1 MNIFKKEIIRNLSA
15 TIFSFALLFPT
26 AVKFAHTFEG
36 HEHKACTEF
45 STHIHKKQL
54 DCSICD
60 FHFSI
65 FDFTPQ
71 ELPEFAVLN
80 SFQKTETVYLL
91 PEFNLNT
98 THYFLRGPPLFLDF
112 LS

>member
-1 MNIFKKEIIRNLSA
+1 MNLFTKQIVKVFSAAIFA
-15 TIFSFALLFPT
+15 VALLLPT

-36 HEHKACTEF
+36 HEHKPCTEL
-45 STHIHKKQL
+45 STHIHQKQL

-65 FDFTPQ
+65 FNFTPQ
-71 ELPEFAVLN
+71 EFPEFAVLH

-91 PEFNLNT
+91 PEFKLNS
-98 THYFLRGPPLFLDF
+98 THYFLRGPPLF
-112 LS
+112 S

>member
-1 MNIFKKEIIRNLSA
+1 MTFKKEILKIISA
-15 TIFSFALLFPT
+15 AIFSLALLLPT

-36 HEHKACTEF
+36 HEHKACTDL
-45 STHIHKKQL
+45 STHLHEKQL

-71 ELPEFAVLN
+71 QNTEFIAQEE
-80 SFQKTETVYLL
+80 FQKTETLYFLAN
-91 PEFNLNT
+91 FSLNS
-98 THYFLRGPPLFLDF
+98 THYYLRGPPL

>member
-1 MNIFKKEIIRNLSA
+1 MKVFKLKLIKIFIA
-15 TIFSFALLFPT
+15 TIFSFALLFPI
-26 AVKFAHTFEG
+26 VIKSIHTWDG
-36 HEHKACTEF
+36 HEHQVCNDFT
-45 STHIHKKQL
+45 SHIHKKQL

-71 ELPEFAVLN
+71 QLPEFLVQ
-80 SFQKTETVYLL
+80 FGYFKTQTIFRQSETIADASL
-91 PEFNLNT
+91 F
-98 THYFLRGPPLFLDF
+98 FLRGPPL

>member
-1 MNIFKKEIIRNLSA
+1 MKVLKKEILRIVTA
-15 TIFSFALLFPT
+15 AIFSFALLLPT

-36 HEHKACTEF
+36 HEHKACTES

-65 FDFTPQ
+65 FDFKPQ
-71 ELPEFAVLN
+71 EITEFALLN
-80 SFQKTETVYLL
+80 GFQKTKTVYLL
-91 PEFNLNT
+91 PKFIQNT
-98 THYFLRGPPLFLDF
+98 SHYFLRGPPQF
-112 LS
+112 S